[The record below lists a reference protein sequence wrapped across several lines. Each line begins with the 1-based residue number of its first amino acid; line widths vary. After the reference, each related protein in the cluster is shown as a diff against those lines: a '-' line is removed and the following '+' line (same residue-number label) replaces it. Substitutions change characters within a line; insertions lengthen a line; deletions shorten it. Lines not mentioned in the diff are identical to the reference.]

1 MHQCFFRVLRRNSG
15 VFLFAFGNGRVEMGY
30 ALRCVRISLR
40 LLRSVGVRE
49 RSLGVRYECI
59 GLAGLA
65 FSNRLLCVGDG
76 FGQMIFGHGDRR
88 RKESSE
94 AQTDSENKNSTVH
107 FDVSRSSFGGDWRA
121 Y

>member
-65 FSNRLLCVGDG
+65 FGN
-76 FGQMIFGHGDRR
+76 GDRR

-107 FDVSRSSFGGDWRA
+107 FDVLPLATLPSVETGERIK
-121 Y
+121 